1 MKHTDY
7 LSSFPFAL
15 LACYQFCINC
25 LAYKWKIDLRM
36 GCPAVHSSAPS
47 SLIDT
52 YSYLGEILS
61 GPVTVTF
68 TRTQC
73 TCKHMVENKN
83 ISEKKRKNSFRT
95 IPITSRWKSS
105 FSKVL
110 DFINRN
116 LPKSYYSMTMPIV
129 FPVVLGFALNR
140 WESVTSFCLSNT
152 VLLEFIIVISGYL
165 VSFLNSQDLSSSR
178 ASYKAL
184 CFLW

>member
-1 MKHTDY
+1 MKDWFENGV
-7 LSSFPFAL
+7 SGSA
-15 LACYQFCINC
+15 QFCSFLPHRHLFI
-25 LAYKWKIDLRM
+25 LR
-36 GCPAVHSSAPS
+36 GNLEWSCHS
-47 SLIDT
+47 
-52 YSYLGEILS
+52 
-61 GPVTVTF
+61 TF

-83 ISEKKRKNSFRT
+83 ISEKKRKSSFST
-95 IPITSRWKSS
+95 IPIISRWKSS

-116 LPKSYYSMTMPIV
+116 LPKSYYSMTMPVV

-152 VLLEFIIVISGYL
+152 GFLEFIIVISGYL